1 VRATLSRERPAIIA
15 AETLG
20 MALLVGA
27 AGFLPDASP
36 GSLELFGLPAFA
48 AGPVFAAFY
57 GFGWGLATWL
67 LSCASAFLVAP
78 LLAGVFDTAFV
89 ATLAR
94 TLPVPAAASLALLAA
109 TGFARNRSD
118 RSRVELLGR
127 LKDAVVRSIRLE
139 RAAETL
145 EGVNRELENRVAGQ
159 GDSVTLLHDSVRKL
173 ASLNLDE
180 ALASI
185 LDTVELFAGA
195 RSASIWI
202 PGEADGRLNPIAVKG
217 WRAGD
222 ERDTALDPEASVEG
236 WAFRNRKMYSARMAS
251 SGPPFDRLDCSRAI
265 MAFPLII
272 KGKSWA
278 VLVIEDLPFER
289 YSLYTESLLAIVLSL
304 AEPYLK
310 TIVEYEALRSRR
322 EVDEETGLPGFPVL
336 ARTLERE
343 LATLGFEQAALSL
356 VVVEMA
362 NFAEILGMGR
372 SRTELKRLVA
382 GCHRIVDRSE
392 GSKSLAFHFREDS
405 QLALLVPGL
414 GPDDVSLYCLE
425 LLGTLAALPFELD
438 GEPIPFEAIVG
449 FASAGSGSGGMDAE
463 TMLAEAEHLLSLQ
476 RI

>member
-1 VRATLSRERPAIIA
+1 MRALLSRERPAVVA
-15 AETLG
+15 AEALG
-20 MALLVGA
+20 AALLVGA
-27 AGFLPDASP
+27 AGFLPGASP
-36 GSLELFGLPAFA
+36 GYIKLYGLPALA

-57 GFGWGLATWL
+57 GFGWGFAAWL
-67 LSCASAFLVAP
+67 LSCASAFLLVP
-78 LLAGVFDTAFV
+78 VLAGTFDTAFV
-89 ATLAR
+89 SSLAM
-94 TLPVPAAASLALLAA
+94 TLPVPAAASIALLGAA
-109 TGFARNRSD
+109 GFARNRSE
-118 RSRVELLGR
+118 RTRVELLGR
-127 LKDAVVRSIRLE
+127 LKDAVVRSMRLE
-139 RAAETL
+139 RASETL
-145 EGVNRELENRVAGQ
+145 ERVNRELENRVAGQ

-202 PGEADGRLNPIAVKG
+202 PGGGDGRLNPIAVKG
-217 WRAGD
+217 WRSGE
-222 ERDTALDPEASVEG
+222 ERDTALDPETSVEG
-236 WAFRNRKMYSARMAS
+236 WVFRNRKPYSARMAS
-251 SGPPFDRLDCSRAI
+251 SGPPFDRLDSSRAI
-265 MAFPLII
+265 MVFPLVI

-343 LATLGFEQAALSL
+343 LATLGYEHAALSL
-356 VVVEMA
+356 VVLEMA
-362 NFAEILGMGR
+362 NFTEILKTGR
-372 SRTELKRLVA
+372 TRPELKRLVT

-392 GSKSLAFHFREDS
+392 GTKSLAFHFREDS

-425 LLGTLAALPFELD
+425 LLGALAALPFELD
-438 GEPIPFEAIVG
+438 GTPVPFEAIVG
-449 FASAGSGSGGMDAE
+449 FASAEAGSGDPDA
-463 TMLAEAEHLLSLQ
+463 MLAEAEHLLSLQ

>member
-1 VRATLSRERPAIIA
+1 VRATLSRERPAVVA
-15 AETLG
+15 AEALG
-20 MALLVGA
+20 AALLVGA
-27 AGFLPDASP
+27 AGFLPGASP
-36 GSLELFGLPAFA
+36 GSLGLYGLPALA

-57 GFGWGLATWL
+57 GFGWGFATWL
-67 LSCASAFLVAP
+67 LSCASAFLLAP
-78 LLAGVFDTAFV
+78 LLADAFDAAFV
-89 ATLAR
+89 SSLAG
-94 TLPVPAAASLALLAA
+94 TLPVPATASIALLAA
-109 TGFARNRSD
+109 AGFARSRAD
-118 RSRVELLGR
+118 RSRAELLAR
-127 LKDAVVRSIRLE
+127 LKDAVVRSLRLE
-139 RAAETL
+139 RATETL
-145 EGVNRELENRVAGQ
+145 ERVNRELENRVAGQ

-185 LDTVELFAGA
+185 LETVELFAGA

-202 PGEADGRLNPIAVKG
+202 PGEAGGRLNPIAVKG
-217 WRAGD
+217 WRAGE
-222 ERDTALDPEASVEG
+222 ERDTALDPETSVEG
-236 WAFRNRKMYSARMAS
+236 WTFRNRKPYSARMAS

-265 MAFPLII
+265 MAFPLVI

-343 LATLGFEQAALSL
+343 LATLGYEQAALSL

-362 NFAEILGMGR
+362 NFAELLGKGR
-372 SRTELKRLVA
+372 QRPELKRLVA
-382 GCHRIVDRSE
+382 ACHRIVDRSE

-425 LLGTLAALPFELD
+425 LLGTLAALPFEIG
-438 GEPIPFEAIVG
+438 GEHVPFEAIVG
-449 FASAGSGSGGMDAE
+449 FASAGAGGGDAE
-463 TMLAEAEHLLSLQ
+463 AMLAEAEHLLSLQ